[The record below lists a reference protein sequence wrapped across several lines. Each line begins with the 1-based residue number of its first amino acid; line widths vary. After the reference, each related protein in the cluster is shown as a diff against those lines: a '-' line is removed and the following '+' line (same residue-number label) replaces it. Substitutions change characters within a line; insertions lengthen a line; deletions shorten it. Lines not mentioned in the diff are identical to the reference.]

1 MTNHY
6 HLLMETPDANLAN
19 GMRQLNGVYTQRFN
33 EVHRRCGHVFQGRYK
48 AIIVQQEIDL
58 KELAR
63 YIVLNPVRARM
74 GERAEDWPWSSC
86 RATTGEAACPHWL
99 RRDWLLSAFA
109 ATEQAAIGSYRRFV
123 AAGMGQPAP
132 WEQLKH
138 QVFLGSEEY
147 VDNLRRRLPKDRDL
161 SEVPRAQRR
170 PLAKPLTEYAALYS
184 DRDEAALIINPSRAV
199 ARWERRPRRDW
210 APVAPRT
217 ALPQRWTDLRSR
229 PDEAIVA
236 AYASGGYTL
245 KQIGKYFDL
254 HYSRISRIMRRA
266 KETKGKT

>member
-1 MTNHY
+1 M
-6 HLLMETPDANLAN
+6 
-19 GMRQLNGVYTQRFN
+19 V
-33 EVHRRCGHVFQGRYK
+33 
-48 AIIVQQEIDL
+48 
-58 KELAR
+58 
-63 YIVLNPVRARM
+63 
-74 GERAEDWPWSSC
+74 ERAKDWPWSSC

-132 WEQLKH
+132 WEQLEH
-138 QVFLGSEEY
+138 QVMLGSEEF

-184 DRDEAALIINPSRAV
+184 DRDEA
-199 ARWERRPRRDW
+199 
-210 APVAPRT
+210 
-217 ALPQRWTDLRSR
+217 
-229 PDEAIVA
+229 IVA

-245 KQIGKYFDL
+245 KTSLPI
-254 HYSRISRIMRRA
+254 
-266 KETKGKT
+266 